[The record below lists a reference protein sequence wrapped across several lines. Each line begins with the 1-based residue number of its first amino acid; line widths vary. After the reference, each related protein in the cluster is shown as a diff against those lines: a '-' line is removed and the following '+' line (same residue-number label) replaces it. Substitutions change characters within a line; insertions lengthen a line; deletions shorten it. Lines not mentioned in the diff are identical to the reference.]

1 MECHYAILG
10 IAKDA
15 SVAEIKQAY
24 RKAAL
29 LYHPDKNNGSNN
41 NKMFIKINTAYQILT
56 DPIRRE
62 EYDRAS
68 INSYDLVTKF
78 FKLIFKLARDIKFSG
93 PVETPSDSEKP
104 DVPNPT
110 PTSSPNPT
118 ATSSPYKQKPLEVT
132 VIPIYVELK
141 DLYFARVKKV
151 TVKIRQ
157 DCIYISKS
165 FYISLLNY
173 KTSYVFLNQ
182 GDDSSD
188 LSLEL
193 NIKES
198 PETHKIHIDQ
208 VLCCYDLYIEKDITL
223 YDYYYGINYSFEH
236 VSGEVLNC
244 QKNFRNGSMN
254 HIFKSK
260 GLPYYNEDTKE
271 LKRGDLYI
279 YFKFIH
285 ISHKHLP
292 LKNPDFNH
300 FMKKHFS
307 S

>member
-10 IAKDA
+10 ISKDA

-29 LYHPDKNNGSNN
+29 IYHPDKSNGNDNS
-41 NKMFIKINTAYQILT
+41 KMFIKINTAYQILI

-68 INSYDLVTKF
+68 INSYDLVSKF
-78 FKLIFKLARDIKFSG
+78 FKLILKLAKDIKFSG
-93 PVETPSDSEKP
+93 PVETPPEEP
-104 DVPNPT
+104 VPQPATT
-110 PTSSPNPT
+110 PKNSASY
-118 ATSSPYKQKPLEVT
+118 ASHAKEVT
-132 VIPIYVELK
+132 QIPIYVELK

-157 DCIYISKS
+157 DYIYISKS

-182 GDDSSD
+182 GDDASD

-198 PETHKIHIDQ
+198 LINIDQ

-244 QKNFRNGSMN
+244 TKNFRNGSMN

-285 ISHKHLP
+285 ISHKQLP

-307 S
+307 T

>member
-10 IAKDA
+10 ISKDA

-29 LYHPDKNNGSNN
+29 IYHPDKSNGNDNS
-41 NKMFIKINTAYQILT
+41 KMFIKINTAYQILI

-68 INSYDLVTKF
+68 INSYDLVSKF
-78 FKLIFKLARDIKFSG
+78 FKLIVKIAKDIKFSA
-93 PVETPSDSEKP
+93 PVETPAEKTEEEP
-104 DVPNPT
+104 SKSAT
-110 PTSSPNPT
+110 PTKPT
-118 ATSSPYKQKPLEVT
+118 KSTKLTTEVT
-132 VIPIYVELK
+132 QIPIYVELK

-182 GDDSSD
+182 GDDASD

-198 PETHKIHIDQ
+198 PNYPQIYIDQ
-208 VLCCYDLYIEKDITL
+208 VLCCYDLYIEKEITL

-244 QKNFRNGSMN
+244 TKNFRNGSMN

-292 LKNPDFNH
+292 LKNPEFNH
-300 FMKKHFS
+300 FIKKHFS

>member
-29 LYHPDKNNGSNN
+29 LYHPDKISNNNTNTNNDN
-41 NKMFIKINTAYQILT
+41 NKMFIKINTAYQILI

-68 INSYDLVTKF
+68 INSYDLVSKF
-78 FKLIFKLARDIKFSG
+78 FNLIFKLAKDIKFSA
-93 PVETPSDSEKP
+93 PVETPTEKP
-104 DVPNPT
+104 DAPDPT
-110 PTSSPNPT
+110 PTTTPT
-118 ATSSPYKQKPLEVT
+118 YKNTPLEVT

-182 GDDSSD
+182 GDDTSD

-193 NIKES
+193 NIKDS
-198 PETHKIHIDQ
+198 PEYKNIHIDQ
-208 VLCCYDLYIEKDITL
+208 VLCCYDLYIEKEITL

-244 QKNFRNGSMN
+244 TKNFRNGSMN

-292 LKNPDFNH
+292 LKNPEFNH
-300 FMKKHFS
+300 FIKKHFS